1 MLQVRSLGLDE
12 RFAWLNDEPDAVVEK
27 GGRVAVGLL
36 LLGGFAPHFSRYRAT
51 LPVAKPFY
59 LIERWRA

>member
-1 MLQVRSLGLDE
+1 MAD
-12 RFAWLNDEPDAVVEK
+12 DEPDAVVEK

-36 LLGGFAPHFSRYRAT
+36 LLGGFAPHFSCYRAT

-59 LIERWRA
+59 LIERWIA